1 MKLIIFKI
9 TSSLINTITIS
20 SSSTNP
26 PINTSKVFLDIGEKT
41 KVKNITLL
49 SIYPPSS
56 NSIAPRSFHFSV
68 SSVTIQKHRKIPLS
82 RLPRT
87 LRPEHYDL
95 QLDFTKVTSKEQI
108 FGNVSV
114 LLESYGNSTTPY
126 EIVFH
131 AAANIHIDKV
141 RLHHR
146 GKNVG
151 IETFK
156 RDQRARIIRLLL
168 KQPLK
173 HGWYALEM
181 QFVTKICENN
191 NGGVQCYRGIANDD
205 NLSPRNQHLPIISF
219 TTKFQPSL
227 ARTFFPCWDEPNWKA
242 TYNITIL
249 HSSSITVL
257 TNAAPLHFNPQ
268 KQRRSFV
275 RTKFRETPP
284 IPTFLLAFAFGP
296 YNSLERSTGY
306 GVSLTIWTF
315 PEDLIYAKFAAN
327 FSPYMFD
334 QLAKEFVVP
343 YPLSKIDFVAAHS
356 FPNGGMENWGL
367 IVFQKEMFLLDS
379 LLESNANMTVDLL
392 AEQYDIEKTITHELV
407 HQWFGNLVTINDWS
421 ELWISEGFASYYVND
436 FLKKH
441 HPALAIN
448 EYFLRLSQL
457 LSRQTSNEKVPLVKR
472 FRTEA
477 EVENAFNPYHLY
489 TKGAV
494 IVKMIRDLVGE
505 NNFREGV
512 RRFLKTNAYK
522 SIGRS
527 ALWKAMPAFTSHG
540 LENKKLENVIEPW
553 LLNDGIPEVMVSRN
567 YNYGSIQLIPRSSD
581 QNRYIIYLR
590 DVSHDVKNSKGSV
603 RKTRGKK
610 WTGESEQTEII
621 NTEETSTSFFTDFV
635 SDMWTNS
642 KKQEAKRKQEIGGGR
657 PIGERKKECRHRKLN
672 EKCWSSQ
679 EQQFWSI
686 PFTYQLSSKTNFF
699 GNPIREFWLHNKTV
713 VFVGKEA
720 QTSAVLLANVNWK
733 YPYRV
738 NYDIENWKMLAR
750 LLHENHLS
758 IPLYSRIQLILDSEF
773 YLKQSNVPEIYLY
786 ILSYLTKENDVG
798 LLLFG
803 LDAIYRFYDMF
814 RGSSI
819 NSLLLLFLREIIEWL
834 DKVMD
839 DTKTKPELAALWL
852 LDANR
857 LIQFYKLR
865 CAINLSSCD
874 PEDKVEKWLK
884 SGGLAEGD
892 HYSQMIA
899 ICHHLFTRGTKEEY
913 NMVENGLKQFNGKW
927 TTAIQLATCVRN
939 EDILKKVAN
948 QIIATRNAAVY
959 TAMLQ
964 NEFTLLY
971 NKKFRALFW
980 REIANMP
987 LMERKL
993 LFSIETDQTTQV
1005 AQILVHSIRS
1015 SSELEWLINT
1025 VPDWELSTNMSSL
1038 LTGTTLR
1045 QRRPVQE
1052 VVRDFDA
1059 FNKTV
1064 DEVSEEKR
1072 ATGGFREF
1080 CSFLFFPKFLALP
1093 HLYYLTAYFTVA
1105 SLSFIIIAVLVFG
1118 ELRNY
1123 FYGEEGHY
1131 YRFSVD
1137 TAYSEHPELELDI
1150 IVATPCTNLMAHLT
1164 GTASNE
1170 FNSVSEFKHD
1180 PTRFEFT
1187 EKEAMYWNELKKVQ
1201 RRSKEGTTLFK
1212 SLDEMTFVS
1221 GRVEEGLKTEAETK
1235 QREEAHAIQL
1245 ERKKNPKQSMDS
1257 GTLILIG
1264 NGFNVFHVVASN
1276 SEKNE
1281 GTACRIHGRMRVNK
1295 VKGDSFVVSTGKGLG
1310 IDGIFAHFGGISNPG
1325 NVSHRIERFNFGP
1338 RIYGL
1343 VTPLAGIEQISETGV
1358 DEFRY
1363 FLKIVPTRIYHSGL
1377 FGGSTLTYQY
1387 SVTFMKKTPKKDVH
1401 KHAAI
1406 IIHYEFAATVIE
1418 VRRIQSSLLQ
1428 LLVRLCS
1435 AVGGVFATSI
1445 VLNSICVRVSTVW
1458 ISTSKRMKKIRPI
1471 DRHLEI
1477 VQPGIVIDT

>member
-1 MKLIIFKI
+1 MISDRTSLKNSPNGNVELWNVNDASSVIISPGTVDTF
-9 TSSLINTITIS
+9 SSQRSVLKRKHSNWLGKCILFILVLT
-20 SSSTNP
+20 
-26 PINTSKVFLDIGEKT
+26 VFIFGVLLAFLVGHWVAKSEKSPDQLDIGEET

-56 NSIAPRSFHFSV
+56 NSIPPRSFHFSM
-68 SSVTIQKHRKIPLS
+68 SSVTNQKHRKIPLS

-95 QLDFTKVTSKEQI
+95 QLDFTKVTAKEQI

-131 AAANIHIDKV
+131 AATNIHIDKM

-151 IETFK
+151 IETLK
-156 RDQRARIIRLLL
+156 RDQHARIIQLLL

-173 HGWYALEM
+173 HGWFGMHSKFSLLRRSAKTAMEECSV
-181 QFVTKICENN
+181 F
-191 NGGVQCYRGIANDD
+191 ADD
-205 NLSPRNQHLPIISF
+205 NLSTRNQHLPIISF
-219 TTKFQPSL
+219 ITKFQPSL
-227 ARTFFPCWDEPNWKA
+227 ARTFFPCWDEPNWKT

-257 TNAAPLHFNPQ
+257 TNAAPLHLNPQ
-268 KQRRSFV
+268 KQRHSFV

-284 IPTFLLAFAFGP
+284 IPAFLLAFAFGP

-315 PEDLIYAKFAAN
+315 PEDLVCAKFAAN

-334 QLAKEFVVP
+334 QLAKEFVIP

-356 FPNGGMENWGL
+356 FPSGSMENWGL

-392 AEQYDIEKTITHELV
+392 AEQYNIEKIITHELV

-441 HPALAIN
+441 RPALAIN

-457 LSRQTSNEKVPLVKR
+457 LSRQTSSEKVPLVKH
-472 FRTEA
+472 FTTET
-477 EVENAFNPYHLY
+477 EVEKAFNPFHLY

-494 IVKMIRDLVGE
+494 IVKMICDLVGE

-512 RRFLKTNAYK
+512 KRFLETNAYK

-527 ALWKAMPAFTSHG
+527 ALWKAMPAFTNHG

-553 LLNDGIPEVMVSRN
+553 LLNDGMPEVMISRN
-567 YNYGSIQLIPRSSD
+567 YKYGSIQLIPRSSD
-581 QNRYIIYLR
+581 QNRYVIYLR
-590 DVSHDVKNSKGSV
+590 DVSHDVKNSKGSIK
-603 RKTRGKK
+603 KTRGKK
-610 WTGESEQTEII
+610 WTVRSEQTEIA
-621 NTEETSTSFFTDFV
+621 NTEET
-635 SDMWTNS
+635 MRTNS
-642 KKQEAKRKQEIGGGR
+642 KKREAKRKQKISDGR
-657 PIGERKKECRHRKLN
+657 PIGERKKEYRHRKLN

-679 EQQFWSI
+679 EQQLWSI
-686 PFTYQLSSKTNFF
+686 PFTYQLSSKTNLF

-713 VFVGKEA
+713 VFVDKEA
-720 QTSAVLLANVNWK
+720 QTSAALLANVNWK

-773 YLKQSNVPEIYLY
+773 YLKQSNVPEIYLF
-786 ILSYLTKENDVG
+786 ILRKCFSYLTKENDVG

-803 LDAIYRFYDMF
+803 LDALYRFYDMF

-819 NSLLLLFLREIIEWL
+819 NSLLLIFLREVIEWL

-865 CAINLSSCD
+865 CAMNLSSCD

-913 NMVENGLKQFNGKW
+913 DLVESGLKQFNGKW
-927 TTAIQLATCVRN
+927 TTTIQLATCVRN
-939 EDILKKVAN
+939 EHILKKVAN

-959 TAMLQ
+959 TAILQ

-1005 AQILVHSIRS
+1005 AQILVHSVRS
-1015 SSELEWLINT
+1015 SNELEWLINI
-1025 VPDWELSTNMSSL
+1025 VPDW
-1038 LTGTTLR
+1038 
-1045 QRRPVQE
+1045 
-1052 VVRDFDA
+1052 
-1059 FNKTV
+1059 
-1064 DEVSEEKR
+1064 
-1072 ATGGFREF
+1072 
-1080 CSFLFFPKFLALP
+1080 
-1093 HLYYLTAYFTVA
+1093 
-1105 SLSFIIIAVLVFG
+1105 
-1118 ELRNY
+1118 
-1123 FYGEEGHY
+1123 GHY
-1131 YRFSVD
+1131 MKSHIEYLRRKFQWID
-1137 TAYSEHPELELDI
+1137 E
-1150 IVATPCTNLMAHLT
+1150 VATPRI
-1164 GTASNE
+1164 
-1170 FNSVSEFKHD
+1170 KH
-1180 PTRFEFT
+1180 F
-1187 EKEAMYWNELKKVQ
+1187 L
-1201 RRSKEGTTLFK
+1201 L
-1212 SLDEMTFVS
+1212 
-1221 GRVEEGLKTEAETK
+1221 RVIK
-1235 QREEAHAIQL
+1235 Q
-1245 ERKKNPKQSMDS
+1245 P
-1257 GTLILIG
+1257 
-1264 NGFNVFHVVASN
+1264 
-1276 SEKNE
+1276 
-1281 GTACRIHGRMRVNK
+1281 
-1295 VKGDSFVVSTGKGLG
+1295 
-1310 IDGIFAHFGGISNPG
+1310 
-1325 NVSHRIERFNFGP
+1325 
-1338 RIYGL
+1338 
-1343 VTPLAGIEQISETGV
+1343 
-1358 DEFRY
+1358 
-1363 FLKIVPTRIYHSGL
+1363 
-1377 FGGSTLTYQY
+1377 
-1387 SVTFMKKTPKKDVH
+1387 
-1401 KHAAI
+1401 
-1406 IIHYEFAATVIE
+1406 
-1418 VRRIQSSLLQ
+1418 
-1428 LLVRLCS
+1428 
-1435 AVGGVFATSI
+1435 
-1445 VLNSICVRVSTVW
+1445 
-1458 ISTSKRMKKIRPI
+1458 
-1471 DRHLEI
+1471 
-1477 VQPGIVIDT
+1477 

>member
-1 MKLIIFKI
+1 MIGERTSLKNSLNGNVELWNVNDASSIIISPGTADTF
-9 TSSLINTITIS
+9 SSRRSFLKRKHSNWLGKCILFFLVLT
-20 SSSTNP
+20 
-26 PINTSKVFLDIGEKT
+26 VFIFGVLLAFLVGHWVAKSEKSPDQLDIGEKT

-68 SSVTIQKHRKIPLS
+68 SSATIQKHQKIPLS

-131 AAANIHIDKV
+131 AAANIHVDKV

-173 HGWYALEM
+173 HGCCVSLWIRHPIF
-181 QFVTKICENN
+181 Q
-191 NGGVQCYRGIANDD
+191 DD

-392 AEQYDIEKTITHELV
+392 AEQYDIEKIITHELV

-553 LLNDGIPEVMVSRN
+553 LLNDGIPEVMVRIPKDPLEKREERNGRVNFPLAEEFDAFYSLAFGMYDKIAQSR
-567 YNYGSIQLIPRSSD
+567 
-581 QNRYIIYLR
+581 
-590 DVSHDVKNSKGSV
+590 
-603 RKTRGKK
+603 RKFLK
-610 WTGESEQTEII
+610 SQ
-621 NTEETSTSFFTDFV
+621 
-635 SDMWTNS
+635 
-642 KKQEAKRKQEIGGGR
+642 IGGGR

-786 ILSYLTKENDVG
+786 IL
-798 LLLFG
+798 
-803 LDAIYRFYDMF
+803 R
-814 RGSSI
+814 
-819 NSLLLLFLREIIEWL
+819 
-834 DKVMD
+834 
-839 DTKTKPELAALWL
+839 
-852 LDANR
+852 
-857 LIQFYKLR
+857 
-865 CAINLSSCD
+865 
-874 PEDKVEKWLK
+874 
-884 SGGLAEGD
+884 
-892 HYSQMIA
+892 
-899 ICHHLFTRGTKEEY
+899 
-913 NMVENGLKQFNGKW
+913 
-927 TTAIQLATCVRN
+927 
-939 EDILKKVAN
+939 
-948 QIIATRNAAVY
+948 
-959 TAMLQ
+959 
-964 NEFTLLY
+964 
-971 NKKFRALFW
+971 
-980 REIANMP
+980 
-987 LMERKL
+987 
-993 LFSIETDQTTQV
+993 
-1005 AQILVHSIRS
+1005 
-1015 SSELEWLINT
+1015 
-1025 VPDWELSTNMSSL
+1025 
-1038 LTGTTLR
+1038 
-1045 QRRPVQE
+1045 
-1052 VVRDFDA
+1052 
-1059 FNKTV
+1059 
-1064 DEVSEEKR
+1064 
-1072 ATGGFREF
+1072 
-1080 CSFLFFPKFLALP
+1080 
-1093 HLYYLTAYFTVA
+1093 
-1105 SLSFIIIAVLVFG
+1105 
-1118 ELRNY
+1118 
-1123 FYGEEGHY
+1123 
-1131 YRFSVD
+1131 
-1137 TAYSEHPELELDI
+1137 
-1150 IVATPCTNLMAHLT
+1150 
-1164 GTASNE
+1164 
-1170 FNSVSEFKHD
+1170 
-1180 PTRFEFT
+1180 
-1187 EKEAMYWNELKKVQ
+1187 
-1201 RRSKEGTTLFK
+1201 
-1212 SLDEMTFVS
+1212 
-1221 GRVEEGLKTEAETK
+1221 
-1235 QREEAHAIQL
+1235 
-1245 ERKKNPKQSMDS
+1245 
-1257 GTLILIG
+1257 
-1264 NGFNVFHVVASN
+1264 
-1276 SEKNE
+1276 
-1281 GTACRIHGRMRVNK
+1281 
-1295 VKGDSFVVSTGKGLG
+1295 
-1310 IDGIFAHFGGISNPG
+1310 
-1325 NVSHRIERFNFGP
+1325 
-1338 RIYGL
+1338 
-1343 VTPLAGIEQISETGV
+1343 
-1358 DEFRY
+1358 
-1363 FLKIVPTRIYHSGL
+1363 
-1377 FGGSTLTYQY
+1377 
-1387 SVTFMKKTPKKDVH
+1387 
-1401 KHAAI
+1401 
-1406 IIHYEFAATVIE
+1406 
-1418 VRRIQSSLLQ
+1418 
-1428 LLVRLCS
+1428 
-1435 AVGGVFATSI
+1435 
-1445 VLNSICVRVSTVW
+1445 
-1458 ISTSKRMKKIRPI
+1458 
-1471 DRHLEI
+1471 
-1477 VQPGIVIDT
+1477 